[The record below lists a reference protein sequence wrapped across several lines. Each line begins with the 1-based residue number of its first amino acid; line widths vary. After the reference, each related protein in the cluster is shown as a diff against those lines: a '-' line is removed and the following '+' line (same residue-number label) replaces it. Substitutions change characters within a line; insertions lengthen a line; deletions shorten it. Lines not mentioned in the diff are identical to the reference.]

1 MGYAYPKPGFGSMEA
16 CAVGSYV
23 SGIVEAAPAADEE
36 QVELGFGLQDR
47 SPKPQELRL
56 GLMDGERYCFQNLAS
71 PISWA
76 SACYVACHWINLL
89 LPLSL
94 SLSPLPPS
102 LCISHLSYFSYIYI
116 CAFSLSTYLPIR
128 LPINLSTAL

>member
-1 MGYAYPKPGFGSMEA
+1 MEA

-94 SLSPLPPS
+94 SLSLSLSLPLPS
-102 LCISHLSYFSYIYI
+102 LPLYASHISHTSHIYIYV
-116 CAFSLSTYLPIR
+116 FSLSTYLPIR